1 QAITMNPATMLVRKA
16 PAPTSSR
23 DAYRSLGPRCLSAAY
38 DWMKAWP
45 QGVMVVPTV
54 PITATRYR
62 PVAEPCGISVWES
75 AVPQS
80 GLERNAEMA
89 YASEVPIPTARNTN
103 WTRRKF
109 ARDNRK
115 MMASAARAE
124 LSQIGTPKIARAAP
138 IPANSAT
145 VSPRLAR
152 SLRPL
157 AKTARGPPYARPTAR
172 AE

>member
-1 QAITMNPATMLVRKA
+1 
-16 PAPTSSR
+16 
-23 DAYRSLGPRCLSAAY
+23 
-38 DWMKAWP
+38 WMKAWP

-62 PVAEPCGISVWES
+62 PVAEPCGMRVWES
-75 AVPQS
+75 AAPQS

-115 MMASAARAE
+115 MIASAARAE
-124 LSQIGTPKIARAAP
+124 LRQIGKAKIDREEPRAAHCD
-138 IPANSAT
+138 T
-145 VSPRLAR
+145 VSPRLG
-152 SLRPL
+152 SSMMQRP
-157 AKTARGPPYARPTAR
+157 KIERRH
-172 AE
+172 